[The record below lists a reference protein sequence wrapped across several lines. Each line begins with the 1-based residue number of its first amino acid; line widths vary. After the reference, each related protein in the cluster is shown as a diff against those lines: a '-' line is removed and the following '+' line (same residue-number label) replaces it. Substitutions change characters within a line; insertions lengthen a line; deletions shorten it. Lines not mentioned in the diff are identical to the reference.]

1 KGVFISADEQARA
14 AGEQLDMT
22 AAINQLES
30 ALSLARSMAQAAS
43 SAETTP
49 SDLDSQLDLQQRLTG
64 LSQPCVLVHAPEG
77 IGVLSP
83 KALCLSST
91 AQSVGIMAGVNTD
104 ISAGRDITA
113 AAQGGIRMFAHHA
126 DLQFKAAKGKVQLH
140 AQSSSL
146 HALAKTDVKIES
158 LEGRVEIS
166 APQELVLNCGGAYTR
181 LKGGDIELGAP
192 GNIYLKASHVQKTG
206 SARLDTPA
214 SPMPA
219 GYAAGYTV
227 EDQAQA
233 PMPFTNYRITTEQ
246 GEIFNG
252 VTDKDGQTT
261 SVHTL
266 VPGMLK

>member
-1 KGVFISADEQARA
+1 FELRTDGWGAIRGGKGVFISADEQARA

-113 AAQGGIRMFAHHA
+113 AAQGSIRMFAHHA
-126 DLQFKAAKGKVQLH
+126 D
-140 AQSSSL
+140 
-146 HALAKTDVKIES
+146 
-158 LEGRVEIS
+158 
-166 APQELVLNCGGAYTR
+166 
-181 LKGGDIELGAP
+181 
-192 GNIYLKASHVQKTG
+192 
-206 SARLDTPA
+206 
-214 SPMPA
+214 
-219 GYAAGYTV
+219 
-227 EDQAQA
+227 
-233 PMPFTNYRITTEQ
+233 
-246 GEIFNG
+246 
-252 VTDKDGQTT
+252 
-261 SVHTL
+261 
-266 VPGMLK
+266 